1 MRLGFPSPSRSAA
14 WLLLACAPPSLALE
28 WQPAAPTGQP
38 APPLAAPQ
46 WRETESPT
54 TPDPTAPAP
63 PLWEPAPPSDTPAS
77 DPPPSSGL
85 QWEPVAPGQDIPPP
99 TAAAP
104 PAPAPASL
112 AEVQALLD
120 NLPATWGDYL
130 PLLRL
135 GQLPTAALV
144 PEAIGQLSFQQV
156 SPGNGGAAQ
165 GTGNQNYGFRADYG
179 LTPALMA
186 SAYYTYAD
194 DPLFTPIPSRPSQ
207 PANLWTVYGASLRA
221 RLAGSHS
228 SSDSNSDSSSGAGS
242 WSLAA
247 EGALELFTVGS
258 GCGGS
263 VTCDD
268 AGTPNIFNDS
278 GQAVF
283 TRNWVGALSLPL
295 SWQANRNLQLTL
307 VPAVSFLP
315 GSQGGDQGGAGA
327 FYGTNISLGLGAS
340 YRLGNQ
346 LQLFGSAMLPLGPG
360 NNAFNGDLV
369 YSRVPI
375 LSAGAHIAVTP
386 RIGLEASVT
395 NGFGLSPATA
405 ILALPSAPSEPMLSA
420 RFTVNPGAPDSPSPR
435 YTPRQASFALGG
447 LSVNTALTPAD
458 GTTQVWL
465 SGDSRGNLFA
475 GGGYSV
481 SNDFQFQLAAGV
493 FNGIEPRNSFVNTYA
508 GNGGLNLRFG
518 GKAMV
523 FRPTKALPL
532 WAAGRI
538 SLGRNEDESSKQGY
552 LFFETMNTW
561 EATPSLAFHL
571 NPKVAWS
578 GGGTSWGVGLAANLQ
593 LGPRFQLI
601 PELNLV
607 ATDLGGTNGS
617 NGSLALRWL
626 ASSSTTVDL
635 YVSNA
640 AGLLDLGQLL
650 GNDQVRFGA
659 RLSFS
664 F

>member
-1 MRLGFPSPSRSAA
+1 MALPH
-14 WLLLACAPPSLALE
+14 PSLALD
-28 WQPAAPTGQP
+28 WQPAQPQP
-38 APPLAAPQ
+38 ASPASPQLWAVPAATVGAQPPG
-46 WRETESPT
+46 
-54 TPDPTAPAP
+54 
-63 PLWEPAPPSDTPAS
+63 WEPVSPSDTLPSAS
-77 DPPPSSGL
+77 PLPW
-85 QWEPVAPGQDIPPP
+85 QPVPTAEVIPPP
-99 TAAAP
+99 TDIEP
-104 PAPAPASL
+104 PPSPRNL
-112 AEVQALLD
+112 AEVQELLSSQMPGWD
-120 NLPATWGDYL
+120 DYL

-135 GQLPTAALV
+135 GQLPTTALV
-144 PEAIGQLSFQQV
+144 PEAMGQLSFQQV
-156 SPGNGGAAQ
+156 SPGDGGEA
-165 GTGNQNYGFRADYG
+165 GGSGNQNYGFRADYG

-194 DPLFTPIPSRPSQ
+194 DPLFAPIPSRPSQ
-207 PANLWTVYGASLRA
+207 PANLWTVYGGSLRA
-221 RLAGSHS
+221 RLAGQGE
-228 SSDSNSDSSSGAGS
+228 GAGS
-242 WSLAA
+242 WVLVA

-258 GCGGS
+258 GCGGTVS
-263 VTCDD
+263 CDD

-295 SWQANRNLQLTL
+295 SWQTNRNLQLSF

-315 GSQGGDQGGAGA
+315 GSQGADQGGGGE
-327 FYGTNISLGLGAS
+327 FYGTNINLGVGAS
-340 YRLGNQ
+340 YRIGNQ
-346 LQLFGSAMLPLGPG
+346 VQLFGSAMLPLGPG
-360 NNAFNGDLV
+360 NNAFDGNLV
-369 YSRVPI
+369 YSQVPV
-375 LSAGAHIAVTP
+375 LSVGANIAVNP
-386 RIGLEASVT
+386 RIGLEASIT

-420 RFTVNPGAPDSPSPR
+420 RFAWNPGAPDSPSPR
-435 YTPRQASFALGG
+435 YTPRQASLALGG

-465 SGDSRGNLFA
+465 NGDSRGNLFA
-475 GGGYSV
+475 GAGYSV

-508 GNGGLNLRFG
+508 GNGDLNLRFG

-523 FRPTKALPL
+523 FRPSKKLPL

-561 EATPSLAFHL
+561 EASPTLAFHL
-571 NPKVAWS
+571 NPKLALN
-578 GGGTSWGVGLAANLQ
+578 GDGTSWGVGLAANLQ
-593 LGPRFQLI
+593 LGRRFQLI
-601 PELNLV
+601 PEINLV
-607 ATDLGGTNGS
+607 ATDLGGENGS

-626 ASSSTTVDL
+626 ASASTTLDV

-640 AGLLDLGQLL
+640 AGIYDLGQLL
-650 GNDQVRFGA
+650 GNEQVRVGA
-659 RLSFS
+659 RLAFS

>member
-1 MRLGFPSPSRSAA
+1 MPLSRHWLIALMGLSPPA
-14 WLLLACAPPSLALE
+14 LALE
-28 WQPAAPTGQP
+28 WQPAQP
-38 APPLAAPQ
+38 
-46 WRETESPT
+46 SPAS
-54 TPDPTAPAP
+54 PVPEPVWVAPAP
-63 PLWEPAPPSDTPAS
+63 QTAPLAPGWEPINPTDSQPPAAPLSWQPVPAAELILPPSAAEPLAPPR
-77 DPPPSSGL
+77 
-85 QWEPVAPGQDIPPP
+85 
-99 TAAAP
+99 
-104 PAPAPASL
+104 SL
-112 AEVQALLD
+112 AEVQELLD
-120 NLPATWGDYL
+120 SQLPSWDDYL

-135 GQLPTAALV
+135 GQLPTTALV
-144 PEAIGQLSFQQV
+144 PEALGQLSFQQV
-156 SPGNGGAAQ
+156 SPGNGGAAG

-194 DPLFTPIPSRPSQ
+194 NPLFAPIPSRPSQ
-207 PANLWTVYGASLRA
+207 PANLWTIYGGSLRA
-221 RLAGSHS
+221 RLAGS
-228 SSDSNSDSSSGAGS
+228 DK
-242 WSLAA
+242 WQLAA

-258 GCGGS
+258 GCGGPVS
-263 VTCDD
+263 CDD
-268 AGTPNIFNDS
+268 AGTPNIFNNS
-278 GQAVF
+278 GQSVF
-283 TRNWVGALSLPL
+283 TRNWIGALSLPL
-295 SWQANRNLQLTL
+295 SWQANRNLQLSF

-315 GSQGGDQGGAGA
+315 GSQGADQGGAGE

-346 LQLFGSAMLPLGPG
+346 VQLFGSAMVPLGPG

-375 LSAGAHIAVTP
+375 LSAGANIAVNP

-420 RFTVNPGAPDSPSPR
+420 RFSWNPGALDSPSPR
-435 YTPRQASFALGG
+435 YTPRQASLALGG
-447 LSVNTALTPAD
+447 LFVNTALTPAN
-458 GTTQVWL
+458 GTTQIWL
-465 SGDSRGNLFA
+465 NGDSRANLFA
-475 GGGYSV
+475 GSGYSV

-493 FNGIEPRNSFVNTYA
+493 FNGIEPRNSFVNTFA
-508 GNGGLNLRFG
+508 GDGGLNLRFG

-523 FRPTKALPL
+523 FRPSKGLPI

-538 SLGRNEDESSKQGY
+538 SVGRNEDESSKQGY

-561 EATPSLAFHL
+561 EATPTLAFHL
-571 NPKVAWS
+571 NPKLAWS
-578 GGGTSWGVGLAANLQ
+578 GSGTSWGVGLAANLQ

-601 PELNLV
+601 PEVNVV
-607 ATDLGGTNGS
+607 ATDLGGGNGS

-626 ASSSTTVDL
+626 ASRSTTVDV

-640 AGLLDLGQLL
+640 AGLYDIGQLL
-650 GNDQVRFGA
+650 GNDQVRVGA
-659 RLSFS
+659 RLGFS

>member
-1 MRLGFPSPSRSAA
+1 MPVSRHWLIALVGLSPPA
-14 WLLLACAPPSLALE
+14 LALE
-28 WQPAAPTGQP
+28 WQPAQPTP
-38 APPLAAPQ
+38 A
-46 WRETESPT
+46 SPV
-54 TPDPTAPAP
+54 PEPAWAAPAP
-63 PLWEPAPPSDTPAS
+63 QTAPLAPGWEPISPTDSQPPAAPLSWQPVPAAELILPPSAAEPLAPPR
-77 DPPPSSGL
+77 
-85 QWEPVAPGQDIPPP
+85 
-99 TAAAP
+99 
-104 PAPAPASL
+104 SL
-112 AEVQALLD
+112 AEVQELLD
-120 NLPATWGDYL
+120 SQLPSWDDYL

-135 GQLPTAALV
+135 GQLPTTALV
-144 PEAIGQLSFQQV
+144 PEALGQLSFQQV
-156 SPGNGGAAQ
+156 SPGNGGAA
-165 GTGNQNYGFRADYG
+165 GGSGNQNYGFRADYG

-194 DPLFTPIPSRPSQ
+194 DPLFAPIPSRPSQ
-207 PANLWTVYGASLRA
+207 PANLWTVYGGSLRA
-221 RLAGSHS
+221 RLAGS
-228 SSDSNSDSSSGAGS
+228 DK
-242 WSLAA
+242 WQLAA

-258 GCGGS
+258 GCGGTVS
-263 VTCDD
+263 CDD

-295 SWQANRNLQLTL
+295 SWQANRNLQLSF

-315 GSQGGDQGGAGA
+315 DSQGEGQGGGGD
-327 FYGTNISLGLGAS
+327 FYGTNISLGVGAS

-346 LQLFGSAMLPLGPG
+346 VQLFGSAMLPLGPG
-360 NNAFNGDLV
+360 NNAFDGDLV

-375 LSAGAHIAVTP
+375 LSAGANIAVNP
-386 RIGLEASVT
+386 RIGLEASIT

-420 RFTVNPGAPDSPSPR
+420 RFAWNPGAPDSPSPR
-435 YTPRQASFALGG
+435 YTARQASLALGG
-447 LSVNTALTPAD
+447 LFVNTALTPAD
-458 GTTQVWL
+458 GTTQLWL
-465 SGDSRGNLFA
+465 NGDSRGNLFA
-475 GGGYSV
+475 GAGYSV

-508 GNGGLNLRFG
+508 GDGGLNLRFG

-523 FRPTKALPL
+523 FRPSKKLPL

-561 EATPSLAFHL
+561 EASPTLAFHL
-571 NPKVAWS
+571 NPKLALN
-578 GGGTSWGVGLAANLQ
+578 GDGTSWGVGLAANLQ
-593 LGPRFQLI
+593 LGRRFQLI
-601 PELNLV
+601 PEINLV
-607 ATDLGGTNGS
+607 ATDLGGDNGS

-626 ASSSTTVDL
+626 ASASTTLDV

-640 AGLLDLGQLL
+640 AGLYDLGQLL
-650 GNDQVRFGA
+650 GNDQVRVGA
-659 RLSFS
+659 RLAFS